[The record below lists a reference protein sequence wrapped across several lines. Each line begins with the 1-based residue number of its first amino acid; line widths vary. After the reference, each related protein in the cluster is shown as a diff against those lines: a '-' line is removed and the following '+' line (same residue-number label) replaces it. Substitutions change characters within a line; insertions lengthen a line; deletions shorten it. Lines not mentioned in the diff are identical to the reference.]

1 MQTEVTAITFVLIA
15 VYFLAECAA
24 IDWGD
29 CPNAIGCQHALAE
42 ASARIARWDV
52 CGNRRNLV

>member
-24 IDWGD
+24 ID
-29 CPNAIGCQHALAE
+29 
-42 ASARIARWDV
+42 
-52 CGNRRNLV
+52 